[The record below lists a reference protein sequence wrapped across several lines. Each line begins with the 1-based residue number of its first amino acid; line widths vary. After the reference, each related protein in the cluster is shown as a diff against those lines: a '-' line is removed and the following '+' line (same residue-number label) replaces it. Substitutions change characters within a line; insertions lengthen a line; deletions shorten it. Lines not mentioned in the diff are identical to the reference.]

1 MKKIFLWILVII
13 IIILA
18 LVGVIY
24 KRELSAIYN
33 ITFVSPE
40 KAITKLLENKEQLK
54 NELKTSYEMEDAL
67 IEGFTDEEME
77 KITKG
82 EMTVDEA
89 MERLEA
95 DINAQQAETPVKDD
109 NTQKIKQAISD
120 SATKLYRAKAEYSTA
135 LASLETEVPVFYRDL
150 RKQKISSA
158 EAKAKVISRYLPVLS
173 SLSKD
178 ADAKVAEILSNLN
191 NTLKSL
197 NGDTSIV
204 DKMKAEY
211 ESEKAAK
218 QSEYMSIWNSVGKKK
233 K

>member
-1 MKKIFLWILVII
+1 MKKIILWILVII
-13 IIILA
+13 IIILT

-24 KRELSAIYN
+24 KRELSALYN
-33 ITFVSPE
+33 ITFVSSE
-40 KAITKLLENKEQLK
+40 KAATKLQENKNQLK
-54 NELKTSYEMEDAL
+54 DELKTSYEIEDAL

-89 MERLEA
+89 MERIEKDVA
-95 DINAQQAETPVKDD
+95 AQQTGTPIKDD
-109 NTQKIKQAISD
+109 NTEKIKKAISD
-120 SATKLYRAKAEYSTA
+120 AATKLYRAKAEYSTS
-135 LASLETEVPVFYRDL
+135 LASLETEVPAFYRNL

-158 EAKAKVISRYLPVLS
+158 EAKAKVISKYLPVLTN
-173 SLSKD
+173 LSKD
-178 ADAKVAEILSNLN
+178 ADAKVAEILSNLKS
-191 NTLKSL
+191 TLKSL
-197 NGDTSIV
+197 KADTKVI

-218 QSEYMSIWNSVGKKK
+218 QAEYMSIWNSVGKKK